1 MTFSNHLNP
10 FSNPFSSSHQ
20 RPFYQ
25 PLLAKKIAHPVWM
38 TLQGLWLGLFL
49 LALVATSIGVGQAI
63 ATVSPASVP
72 NVMESL
78 AEVTATVANPFNDPL
93 AVANVSPS
101 FNATPADILDNP
113 TLLEPFA
120 DPAEVPTEVLNHT
133 PTLQSKAVVT
143 KPKWAFWHRPPRAER
158 AALTWPLLHVT
169 ISSGFGRRFGTRHEG
184 MDLTAPVGTDVLT
197 AAPGRVTFAGTER
210 GYGNMITIDHGYGVS
225 TRYAHLSR
233 ISVSVGDRVL
243 PRQVIGAVGMTGHTS
258 GPHLHFEV
266 RKDSLAKDPENYLAD
281 VT

>member
-1 MTFSNHLNP
+1 M
-10 FSNPFSSSHQ
+10 
-20 RPFYQ
+20 
-25 PLLAKKIAHPVWM
+25 WM

-49 LALVATSIGVGQAI
+49 LALVATSIGICQAI

-72 NVMESL
+72 SAMESL
-78 AEVTATVANPFNDPL
+78 SEISATVVNPFSDPM

-120 DPAEVPTEVLNHT
+120 DPETVPTDVLMHA
-133 PTLQSKAVVT
+133 PTLQTKAVIQ
-143 KPKWAFWHRPPRAER
+143 KPKWAFWQRPRRGEIN
-158 AALTWPLLHVT
+158 ALSWPLLNVT

-210 GYGNMITIDHGYGVS
+210 GYGSVITVDHGYGVS

-233 ISVSVGDRVL
+233 ITVSVGDRVL

-266 RKDSLAKDPENYLAD
+266 RKDSLAKDPENYMAN